1 MEKDIFPLF
10 RKYSHDRSFFKIVSK
25 DCFVQLDI
33 IGDAYF
39 LHTFRAK
46 IHPDRML
53 ILDMINNENNAWQ
66 EIDEAVFEERLDHAR
81 KNLREM

>member
-1 MEKDIFPLF
+1 MDQVIFPQY
-10 RKYSHDRSFFKIVSK
+10 RKYSHDRSFFKIISK

-39 LHTFRAK
+39 LHTFHAK
-46 IHPDRML
+46 IHPDRIL

-66 EIDEAVFEERLDHAR
+66 EIDEAEFEERLQYAR
-81 KNLREM
+81 NNLREM